1 MLVWRQCKNRIS
13 PPQRSIFHHFPIN
26 THQSLRATRC
36 GGRHKKGKLWLVG
49 GNSNNGANCGL
60 ACANSNNA
68 WTNSNANYSAR
79 ITSKKKYPSGHVYC
93 VIGTCPT
100 LPSLGGWCISI
111 ASDKPEQYEYL
122 RRQRPASCPLC

>member
-1 MLVWRQCKNRIS
+1 MKNKNKS
-13 PPQRSIFHHFPIN
+13 ATTLNFPSFPIN
-26 THQSLRATRC
+26 TQQSLRATRC

-49 GNSNNGANCGL
+49 GYSNNGANCGL

-79 ITSKKKYPSGHVYC
+79 ITSKKRNYTPSEHVYC

>member
-1 MLVWRQCKNRIS
+1 MKKNKS
-13 PPQRSIFHHFPIN
+13 ATTLNFPSFPIN

-36 GGRHKKGKLWLVG
+36 GGRQKEGTAVAGWRQLEQRCELRARLCELEQRLDELERELLG
-49 GNSNNGANCGL
+49 SN
-60 ACANSNNA
+60 
-68 WTNSNANYSAR
+68 YF
-79 ITSKKKYPSGHVYC
+79 KKKKLYPSGHVYC